1 MPQSQKNKT
10 VDLDLLFQTFN
21 DGFAKVDQRL
31 MALESKA
38 KENEFFQEN
47 QVAHYKLR
55 LRNQEEIK
63 NDLKEL
69 KDALIETPLN
79 DGGVVNKV
87 RNHAIKI
94 ENVEKSVNKHIT
106 YFYLIGATLVV
117 LIPLLW
123 AAITNHK

>member
-31 MALESKA
+31 MALEAKA
-38 KENEFFQEN
+38 TGNEFFQEN